1 MANDQFLKLFPRKN
15 GTKKPHYYQF
25 ASFYD
30 LLVSQQKWSSNT
42 TKSLRDVQTKSK
54 GKKKT
59 SRSNYNSSQGNSSH
73 MDSNVC
79 PDNEDEEA
87 VPAFDEDARPMG
99 QRAAKKKIVVQSQID
114 SRLAL
119 MHEKL
124 ARENAEC
131 QKGSAEKLV
140 MLKELTEI
148 EKGRFEL
155 ERQRQET
162 IVMEKDMTGMDPIT
176 LQYWMEYKQRI
187 VETRSGTKHM

>member
-1 MANDQFLKLFPRKN
+1 MANDQFLKLFPREN

-25 ASFYD
+25 ANCYD

-42 TKSLRDVQTKSK
+42 AKNLRDVQTKSK

-59 SRSNYNSSQGNSSH
+59 SRSNYNSSPGNSSH
-73 MDSNVC
+73 MASNEC
-79 PDNEDEEA
+79 QDIEDEEV

-99 QRAAKKKIVVQSQID
+99 QRAAKKKIAVQSQID

-119 MHEKL
+119 MNEKH
-124 ARENAEC
+124 ARENAER
-131 QKGSAEKLV
+131 QKGSAEKLAV
-140 MLKELTEI
+140 LKELTEI

-162 IVMEKDMTGMDPIT
+162 IVMEKDVTGMDPIT

-187 VETRSGTKHM
+187 VESRSGTKHM